1 MLCQNSAHTSYGA
14 TSQKNANKYIS
25 DNKSAHFAV
34 WFTQVEVCGCT
45 FATLG
50 WSSFRAL
57 TCAAQFEL
65 CIFSELALA
74 YFPSITIMWCA
85 HIFVG
90 SLSGQF
96 ETSAEASVHP
106 RYSLGTCTA
115 TYLHA
120 LCTGSL
126 CFTGKHK
133 HTNTSLKYKDKLQNY
148 RRHSSGPM
156 FGGEEDEVRA
166 CYCLACQP

>member
-1 MLCQNSAHTSYGA
+1 MPKLSSHFLQSNLI
-14 TSQKNANKYIS
+14 KNAHKYIS

-34 WFTQVEVCGCT
+34 WFTQVEVCGCI
-45 FATLG
+45 FYTLG

-57 TCAAQFEL
+57 TCAAQFEM

-120 LCTGSL
+120 LCTGFSV
-126 CFTGKHK
+126 FHRETQTYKHI
-133 HTNTSLKYKDKLQNY
+133 T
-148 RRHSSGPM
+148 
-156 FGGEEDEVRA
+156 EVQRQIVELSQA
-166 CYCLACQP
+166 